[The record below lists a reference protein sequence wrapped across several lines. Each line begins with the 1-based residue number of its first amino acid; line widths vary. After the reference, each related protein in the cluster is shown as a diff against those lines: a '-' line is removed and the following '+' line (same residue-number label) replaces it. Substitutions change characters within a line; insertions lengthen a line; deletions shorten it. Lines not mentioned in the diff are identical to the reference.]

1 MLQGLETRDQDL
13 WPRAQRVQEGR
24 RARVS
29 TEEDDEVLLLPPA
42 RQPRQRGQALAP
54 REVPAGAQE
63 QDRHARAGAL
73 QAPPA
78 AAPKKITRSSREKE
92 IKRLVNQSGKQWTRM
107 LRGKEFDS
115 DSERQVITKVDYR
128 SAKFGWVIE
137 FESVDDKEK
146 AENYFETVFEQA
158 SDERWMTPLLKEVV
172 KNSKYLIFSIS
183 AIIILILAYFVYL
196 EINSRNQSKLAEE
209 YNYIVN
215 NFNNLQNSEQ
225 STERLI
231 RIVEKKNST
240 YSPLS
245 LYFILD
251 NELVTE
257 KNEINKYFDMVI
269 NIGSLE
275 KEIKNLNIYKKAIYN
290 SNFVDEA
297 ELVEILR
304 PITNS
309 DSIWKSH
316 SLFLLAEFFYYKEN
330 KAESKKLLNEII
342 NYENSN
348 SEIKLEAQKKL
359 VRDFSE

>member
-1 MLQGLETRDQDL
+1 M
-13 WPRAQRVQEGR
+13 
-24 RARVS
+24 
-29 TEEDDEVLLLPPA
+29 EE
-42 RQPRQRGQALAP
+42 
-54 REVPAGAQE
+54 
-63 QDRHARAGAL
+63 
-73 QAPPA
+73 
-78 AAPKKITRSSREKE
+78 E
-92 IKRLVNQSGKQWTRM
+92 IQIIN
-107 LRGKEFDS
+107 EN
-115 DSERQVITKVDYR
+115 
-128 SAKFGWVIE
+128 AK
-137 FESVDDKEK
+137 KEK
-146 AENYFETVFEQA
+146 IKNFF
-158 SDERWMTPLLKEVV
+158 V

-330 KAESKKLLNEII
+330 KAESKKLLTEII

-348 SEIKLEAQKKL
+348 PEIKLEAQKKL

>member
-1 MLQGLETRDQDL
+1 MEEEIQIINEN
-13 WPRAQRVQEGR
+13 
-24 RARVS
+24 AR
-29 TEEDDEVLLLPPA
+29 
-42 RQPRQRGQALAP
+42 
-54 REVPAGAQE
+54 
-63 QDRHARAGAL
+63 
-73 QAPPA
+73 
-78 AAPKKITRSSREKE
+78 
-92 IKRLVNQSGKQWTRM
+92 
-107 LRGKEFDS
+107 
-115 DSERQVITKVDYR
+115 
-128 SAKFGWVIE
+128 
-137 FESVDDKEK
+137 KEK
-146 AENYFETVFEQA
+146 
-158 SDERWMTPLLKEVV
+158 LKNFFI

-309 DSIWKSH
+309 DSIWKSQ
-316 SLFLLAEFFYYKEN
+316 SLYLLAEFFYYKEN

>member
-1 MLQGLETRDQDL
+1 MEEEIQIINEN
-13 WPRAQRVQEGR
+13 
-24 RARVS
+24 ARN
-29 TEEDDEVLLLPPA
+29 
-42 RQPRQRGQALAP
+42 
-54 REVPAGAQE
+54 
-63 QDRHARAGAL
+63 
-73 QAPPA
+73 
-78 AAPKKITRSSREKE
+78 EKF
-92 IKRLVNQSGKQWTRM
+92 KN
-107 LRGKEFDS
+107 F
-115 DSERQVITKVDYR
+115 
-128 SAKFGWVIE
+128 F
-137 FESVDDKEK
+137 
-146 AENYFETVFEQA
+146 
-158 SDERWMTPLLKEVV
+158 V

-183 AIIILILAYFVYL
+183 AIIILILAYFVYV

-304 PITNS
+304 PVTNS

-316 SLFLLAEFFYYKEN
+316 SLFLLAEFFYFKEN

-359 VRDFSE
+359 IRDFSE

>member
-1 MLQGLETRDQDL
+1 M
-13 WPRAQRVQEGR
+13 
-24 RARVS
+24 
-29 TEEDDEVLLLPPA
+29 EE
-42 RQPRQRGQALAP
+42 
-54 REVPAGAQE
+54 
-63 QDRHARAGAL
+63 
-73 QAPPA
+73 
-78 AAPKKITRSSREKE
+78 E
-92 IKRLVNQSGKQWTRM
+92 IQIIN
-107 LRGKEFDS
+107 EN
-115 DSERQVITKVDYR
+115 
-128 SAKFGWVIE
+128 AK
-137 FESVDDKEK
+137 KEK
-146 AENYFETVFEQA
+146 FKNFF
-158 SDERWMTPLLKEVV
+158 V

-231 RIVEKKNST
+231 RIVKKKNST

>member
-1 MLQGLETRDQDL
+1 M
-13 WPRAQRVQEGR
+13 
-24 RARVS
+24 
-29 TEEDDEVLLLPPA
+29 EE
-42 RQPRQRGQALAP
+42 
-54 REVPAGAQE
+54 
-63 QDRHARAGAL
+63 
-73 QAPPA
+73 
-78 AAPKKITRSSREKE
+78 E
-92 IKRLVNQSGKQWTRM
+92 IQIIN
-107 LRGKEFDS
+107 EN
-115 DSERQVITKVDYR
+115 
-128 SAKFGWVIE
+128 AK
-137 FESVDDKEK
+137 KEK
-146 AENYFETVFEQA
+146 FKNFF
-158 SDERWMTPLLKEVV
+158 V

-183 AIIILILAYFVYL
+183 AIIILILAYFVYV

-269 NIGSLE
+269 DIGSLE

-316 SLFLLAEFFYYKEN
+316 SLFLLAEFFYFKEN
-330 KAESKKLLNEII
+330 KVESKKLLNEII

-359 VRDFSE
+359 VKDFSE

>member
-1 MLQGLETRDQDL
+1 M
-13 WPRAQRVQEGR
+13 
-24 RARVS
+24 
-29 TEEDDEVLLLPPA
+29 EE
-42 RQPRQRGQALAP
+42 
-54 REVPAGAQE
+54 
-63 QDRHARAGAL
+63 
-73 QAPPA
+73 
-78 AAPKKITRSSREKE
+78 E
-92 IKRLVNQSGKQWTRM
+92 IQIIN
-107 LRGKEFDS
+107 EN
-115 DSERQVITKVDYR
+115 
-128 SAKFGWVIE
+128 AK
-137 FESVDDKEK
+137 KEK
-146 AENYFETVFEQA
+146 IKNFF
-158 SDERWMTPLLKEVV
+158 V

-183 AIIILILAYFVYL
+183 AIIILILAYFVYV

-304 PITNS
+304 PVTNS

>member
-1 MLQGLETRDQDL
+1 MEEEIQIINEN
-13 WPRAQRVQEGR
+13 
-24 RARVS
+24 AR
-29 TEEDDEVLLLPPA
+29 
-42 RQPRQRGQALAP
+42 
-54 REVPAGAQE
+54 
-63 QDRHARAGAL
+63 
-73 QAPPA
+73 
-78 AAPKKITRSSREKE
+78 
-92 IKRLVNQSGKQWTRM
+92 
-107 LRGKEFDS
+107 
-115 DSERQVITKVDYR
+115 
-128 SAKFGWVIE
+128 
-137 FESVDDKEK
+137 KEK
-146 AENYFETVFEQA
+146 FKNFF
-158 SDERWMTPLLKEVV
+158 V
-172 KNSKYLIFSIS
+172 KNRKYLIFSIS
-183 AIIILILAYFVYL
+183 AIIILILAYFVYV

-251 NELVTE
+251 NDLVTE
-257 KNEINKYFDMVI
+257 NSEINKYFDMVI
-269 NIGSLE
+269 DIGSLE

>member
-1 MLQGLETRDQDL
+1 M
-13 WPRAQRVQEGR
+13 
-24 RARVS
+24 
-29 TEEDDEVLLLPPA
+29 EE
-42 RQPRQRGQALAP
+42 
-54 REVPAGAQE
+54 
-63 QDRHARAGAL
+63 
-73 QAPPA
+73 
-78 AAPKKITRSSREKE
+78 E
-92 IKRLVNQSGKQWTRM
+92 IQIIN
-107 LRGKEFDS
+107 EN
-115 DSERQVITKVDYR
+115 
-128 SAKFGWVIE
+128 AK
-137 FESVDDKEK
+137 KEK
-146 AENYFETVFEQA
+146 IKNFF
-158 SDERWMTPLLKEVV
+158 V

-316 SLFLLAEFFYYKEN
+316 SLFLLAEFFYFKEN

-348 SEIKLEAQKKL
+348 
-359 VRDFSE
+359 

>member
-1 MLQGLETRDQDL
+1 M
-13 WPRAQRVQEGR
+13 
-24 RARVS
+24 
-29 TEEDDEVLLLPPA
+29 EE
-42 RQPRQRGQALAP
+42 
-54 REVPAGAQE
+54 
-63 QDRHARAGAL
+63 
-73 QAPPA
+73 
-78 AAPKKITRSSREKE
+78 E
-92 IKRLVNQSGKQWTRM
+92 IQIIN
-107 LRGKEFDS
+107 EN
-115 DSERQVITKVDYR
+115 TK
-128 SAKFGWVIE
+128 
-137 FESVDDKEK
+137 KEK
-146 AENYFETVFEQA
+146 FKNFF
-158 SDERWMTPLLKEVV
+158 V

-231 RIVEKKNST
+231 RIVKKKNST

-257 KNEINKYFDMVI
+257 KNQINKYFDMVI
-269 NIGSLE
+269 EIGSLE

-290 SNFVDEA
+290 SNFANEA

>member
-1 MLQGLETRDQDL
+1 M
-13 WPRAQRVQEGR
+13 
-24 RARVS
+24 
-29 TEEDDEVLLLPPA
+29 EE
-42 RQPRQRGQALAP
+42 
-54 REVPAGAQE
+54 
-63 QDRHARAGAL
+63 
-73 QAPPA
+73 
-78 AAPKKITRSSREKE
+78 E
-92 IKRLVNQSGKQWTRM
+92 IQIIN
-107 LRGKEFDS
+107 EN
-115 DSERQVITKVDYR
+115 
-128 SAKFGWVIE
+128 AK
-137 FESVDDKEK
+137 KEK
-146 AENYFETVFEQA
+146 IKNFF
-158 SDERWMTPLLKEVV
+158 V

-251 NELVTE
+251 NDLVTE
-257 KNEINKYFDMVI
+257 NSEINKYFDMVI
-269 NIGSLE
+269 DIGSLE

-316 SLFLLAEFFYYKEN
+316 SLFLLAEFFYFKEN

>member
-1 MLQGLETRDQDL
+1 M
-13 WPRAQRVQEGR
+13 
-24 RARVS
+24 
-29 TEEDDEVLLLPPA
+29 EE
-42 RQPRQRGQALAP
+42 
-54 REVPAGAQE
+54 
-63 QDRHARAGAL
+63 
-73 QAPPA
+73 
-78 AAPKKITRSSREKE
+78 E
-92 IKRLVNQSGKQWTRM
+92 IQIIN
-107 LRGKEFDS
+107 EN
-115 DSERQVITKVDYR
+115 
-128 SAKFGWVIE
+128 AK
-137 FESVDDKEK
+137 KEK
-146 AENYFETVFEQA
+146 IKNFF
-158 SDERWMTPLLKEVV
+158 V

-304 PITNS
+304 PVTNS

-316 SLFLLAEFFYYKEN
+316 SLFLLAEFFYFKEN

-359 VRDFSE
+359 TRDFSE

>member
-1 MLQGLETRDQDL
+1 MEEEIQIINEN
-13 WPRAQRVQEGR
+13 
-24 RARVS
+24 AR
-29 TEEDDEVLLLPPA
+29 
-42 RQPRQRGQALAP
+42 
-54 REVPAGAQE
+54 
-63 QDRHARAGAL
+63 
-73 QAPPA
+73 
-78 AAPKKITRSSREKE
+78 
-92 IKRLVNQSGKQWTRM
+92 
-107 LRGKEFDS
+107 
-115 DSERQVITKVDYR
+115 
-128 SAKFGWVIE
+128 
-137 FESVDDKEK
+137 KEK
-146 AENYFETVFEQA
+146 FKNFF
-158 SDERWMTPLLKEVV
+158 V

-183 AIIILILAYFVYL
+183 AIIILILAYFVYV

-257 KNEINKYFDMVI
+257 KNEINKYFDIVI
-269 NIGSLE
+269 DIGSLE

-290 SNFVDEA
+290 SNFADEA

-304 PITNS
+304 PVTNS

-316 SLFLLAEFFYYKEN
+316 SLFLLAEFFYFKEN
-330 KAESKKLLNEII
+330 KVESKKLLNEII

-348 SEIKLEAQKKL
+348 SEIKLEARKKL

>member
-1 MLQGLETRDQDL
+1 M
-13 WPRAQRVQEGR
+13 
-24 RARVS
+24 
-29 TEEDDEVLLLPPA
+29 EE
-42 RQPRQRGQALAP
+42 
-54 REVPAGAQE
+54 
-63 QDRHARAGAL
+63 
-73 QAPPA
+73 
-78 AAPKKITRSSREKE
+78 E
-92 IKRLVNQSGKQWTRM
+92 IQIIN
-107 LRGKEFDS
+107 EN
-115 DSERQVITKVDYR
+115 
-128 SAKFGWVIE
+128 AK
-137 FESVDDKEK
+137 KEK
-146 AENYFETVFEQA
+146 IKNFF
-158 SDERWMTPLLKEVV
+158 V

-231 RIVEKKNST
+231 RIVKKKNST

>member
-1 MLQGLETRDQDL
+1 MEEEIQIINEN
-13 WPRAQRVQEGR
+13 
-24 RARVS
+24 ARN
-29 TEEDDEVLLLPPA
+29 
-42 RQPRQRGQALAP
+42 
-54 REVPAGAQE
+54 
-63 QDRHARAGAL
+63 
-73 QAPPA
+73 
-78 AAPKKITRSSREKE
+78 EKF
-92 IKRLVNQSGKQWTRM
+92 KN
-107 LRGKEFDS
+107 F
-115 DSERQVITKVDYR
+115 
-128 SAKFGWVIE
+128 F
-137 FESVDDKEK
+137 
-146 AENYFETVFEQA
+146 
-158 SDERWMTPLLKEVV
+158 V

-183 AIIILILAYFVYL
+183 AIIILIFAYFVYV

-257 KNEINKYFDMVI
+257 KNEINKYFDIVI
-269 NIGSLE
+269 DIGSLE

-304 PITNS
+304 PVTNS

-316 SLFLLAEFFYYKEN
+316 SLFLLAEFFYFKEN
-330 KAESKKLLNEII
+330 KVESKKLLNEII

-359 VRDFSE
+359 IRDFSE

>member
-1 MLQGLETRDQDL
+1 MD
-13 WPRAQRVQEGR
+13 
-24 RARVS
+24 
-29 TEEDDEVLLLPPA
+29 EEIQIINE
-42 RQPRQRGQALAP
+42 
-54 REVPAGAQE
+54 
-63 QDRHARAGAL
+63 
-73 QAPPA
+73 
-78 AAPKKITRSSREKE
+78 
-92 IKRLVNQSGKQWTRM
+92 N
-107 LRGKEFDS
+107 
-115 DSERQVITKVDYR
+115 
-128 SAKFGWVIE
+128 AK
-137 FESVDDKEK
+137 KEK
-146 AENYFETVFEQA
+146 FKNFF
-158 SDERWMTPLLKEVV
+158 V

-269 NIGSLE
+269 DIGSLE

>member
-1 MLQGLETRDQDL
+1 M
-13 WPRAQRVQEGR
+13 
-24 RARVS
+24 
-29 TEEDDEVLLLPPA
+29 EE
-42 RQPRQRGQALAP
+42 
-54 REVPAGAQE
+54 
-63 QDRHARAGAL
+63 
-73 QAPPA
+73 
-78 AAPKKITRSSREKE
+78 E
-92 IKRLVNQSGKQWTRM
+92 IQIIN
-107 LRGKEFDS
+107 EN
-115 DSERQVITKVDYR
+115 
-128 SAKFGWVIE
+128 AK
-137 FESVDDKEK
+137 KEK
-146 AENYFETVFEQA
+146 IKNFF
-158 SDERWMTPLLKEVV
+158 V

-269 NIGSLE
+269 DIGSLE

-304 PITNS
+304 PVTNS

-316 SLFLLAEFFYYKEN
+316 SLFLLAEFFYFKEN

-348 SEIKLEAQKKL
+348 PEIKLEAQKKL
-359 VRDFSE
+359 TRDFSE

>member
-1 MLQGLETRDQDL
+1 M
-13 WPRAQRVQEGR
+13 
-24 RARVS
+24 
-29 TEEDDEVLLLPPA
+29 EE
-42 RQPRQRGQALAP
+42 
-54 REVPAGAQE
+54 
-63 QDRHARAGAL
+63 
-73 QAPPA
+73 
-78 AAPKKITRSSREKE
+78 E
-92 IKRLVNQSGKQWTRM
+92 IQIIN
-107 LRGKEFDS
+107 EN
-115 DSERQVITKVDYR
+115 
-128 SAKFGWVIE
+128 AK
-137 FESVDDKEK
+137 KEK
-146 AENYFETVFEQA
+146 IKNFF
-158 SDERWMTPLLKEVV
+158 V
-172 KNSKYLIFSIS
+172 KNSKYLIFSIT

-269 NIGSLE
+269 EISSLE

>member
-1 MLQGLETRDQDL
+1 M
-13 WPRAQRVQEGR
+13 
-24 RARVS
+24 
-29 TEEDDEVLLLPPA
+29 EE
-42 RQPRQRGQALAP
+42 
-54 REVPAGAQE
+54 
-63 QDRHARAGAL
+63 
-73 QAPPA
+73 
-78 AAPKKITRSSREKE
+78 E
-92 IKRLVNQSGKQWTRM
+92 IQIIN
-107 LRGKEFDS
+107 EN
-115 DSERQVITKVDYR
+115 
-128 SAKFGWVIE
+128 AK
-137 FESVDDKEK
+137 KEK
-146 AENYFETVFEQA
+146 IKNFF
-158 SDERWMTPLLKEVV
+158 V

-316 SLFLLAEFFYYKEN
+316 SLFLLAEFFYFK
-330 KAESKKLLNEII
+330 I
-342 NYENSN
+342 
-348 SEIKLEAQKKL
+348 
-359 VRDFSE
+359 

>member
-1 MLQGLETRDQDL
+1 M
-13 WPRAQRVQEGR
+13 
-24 RARVS
+24 
-29 TEEDDEVLLLPPA
+29 EE
-42 RQPRQRGQALAP
+42 
-54 REVPAGAQE
+54 
-63 QDRHARAGAL
+63 
-73 QAPPA
+73 
-78 AAPKKITRSSREKE
+78 E
-92 IKRLVNQSGKQWTRM
+92 IQIIN
-107 LRGKEFDS
+107 EN
-115 DSERQVITKVDYR
+115 
-128 SAKFGWVIE
+128 AK
-137 FESVDDKEK
+137 KEK
-146 AENYFETVFEQA
+146 IKNFF
-158 SDERWMTPLLKEVV
+158 V
-172 KNSKYLIFSIS
+172 KNNKYLIFSIS

-304 PITNS
+304 PVTNS

-316 SLFLLAEFFYYKEN
+316 SLFLLAEFFYFKEN